1 MIIIP
6 TYLGS
11 GSSNPSGSSDSLNI
25 NVPSTPIKLAAFGL
39 GIPVADNRV
48 ILNATVGI
56 RASLG
61 NPTVL
66 FKVYRD
72 TAVIFSVRAEL
83 QIALA
88 QFNTVTFQA
97 IDLNVPVGSNYAYSI
112 TAELVNS
119 NLLNNATIVGPITF
133 SGVATSRF

>member
-1 MIIIP
+1 MP

-11 GSSNPSGSSDSLNI
+11 GSSVPTDSSGSLNI

-39 GIPVADNRV
+39 SIPAPDNRV

-56 RASLG
+56 SASLG

-66 FKVYRD
+66 FKIYRD
-72 TAVIFSVRAEL
+72 TGIIFSTVTEL
-83 QIALA
+83 QLSVA
-88 QFNTVTFQA
+88 QNATVTFQA

-119 NLLNNATIVGPITF
+119 NLLNNALITGPITF
-133 SGVATSRF
+133 SGIATTRF